1 MRRSSRVQAEV
12 VMRRILGFVVAL
24 AILGGSVF
32 GARIWVAQDTARCA
46 LVYDFVQ
53 PLLCTPEVIESLAYR
68 NGKFEGTLDVRFMSV
83 KSGDGHAIEMVQL
96 LKPFAYKD
104 SNGVMWE
111 VPEGFLSDGASI
123 PDNLWT
129 VMGGPY
135 SGPYR
140 DAAVI
145 HDYFCHTKTRSWE
158 AVHKTFLEAA
168 LNRGT
173 PEWKARYMYAGILLK
188 GPRWPEP
195 KSTSLP
201 GGFSFAA
208 LFVSSA
214 HAQTAASPPV
224 SAAPPATGKTDA
236 QIFQELQTWIEKDK
250 PTLAEIRKRVD
261 ELRAMR
267 LPQKK

>member
-1 MRRSSRVQAEV
+1 
-12 VMRRILGFVVAL
+12 MRRILMVFVAL
-24 AILGGSVF
+24 AILGGMV
-32 GARIWVAQDTARCA
+32 GGGRIWIARDTARCA
-46 LVYDFVQ
+46 LVYDYVQ
-53 PLLCTPEVIESLAYR
+53 PLLCTPEVIESLAYK

-83 KSGDGHAIEMVQL
+83 NSGDGHAIEMVQL

-104 SNGVMWE
+104 SKGVVWE

-129 VMGGPY
+129 VVGGPY

-140 DAAVI
+140 DASVI
-145 HDYFCHTKTRSWE
+145 HDYFCHTKTRSWD
-158 AVHKTFLEAA
+158 AVHKAFLEAA

-195 KSTSLP
+195 KSTSLF
-201 GGFSFAA
+201 GGFSFAE
-208 LFVSSA
+208 LFASSA
-214 HAQTAASPPV
+214 RAQTPTPPV
-224 SAAPPATGKTDA
+224 VGAAPLPPSAVGKTDA
-236 QIFQELQTWIEKDK
+236 QIFQELQVWIEKDK
-250 PTLAEIRKRVD
+250 PTLAEIRKRVE
-261 ELRAMR
+261 ELRLMR